1 MMYIKCYHRSVQN
14 PLIKNFKFRHFL
26 HVDIHMI
33 RTQIQLH
40 SEQVKWLKKIA
51 LEKGISMS
59 QAIRDSVDFYRS
71 YTKRTLELRSKKN
84 KALKAVGTF
93 STNDEK

>member
-1 MMYIKCYHRSVQN
+1 
-14 PLIKNFKFRHFL
+14 
-26 HVDIHMI
+26 MI

-51 LEKGISMS
+51 LENGISMA

-71 YTKRTLELRSKKN
+71 YTKRTRELSSKKK
-84 KALKAVGTF
+84 KALKAVGSFTTEAE
-93 STNDEK
+93 SKEHGA

>member
-1 MMYIKCYHRSVQN
+1 
-14 PLIKNFKFRHFL
+14 
-26 HVDIHMI
+26 MI

-40 SEQVKWLKKIA
+40 AEQVKWLKRIA

-59 QAIRDSVDFYRS
+59 QAIRDSIDSYRTS
-71 YTKRTLELRSKKN
+71 TERTRELNLKKQ

-93 STNDEK
+93 STEAKGKGQRA